1 MSKLHVV
8 VVGAGIGGL
17 GAALAFSRAGH
28 RVTLVERDDTP
39 MPADVEGAFDWRRTG
54 APQVRHPHAF
64 LGLARTILRDRFP
77 DVLDALADAGV
88 RTVSMQNVGGMAPDL
103 AERLD
108 ADDDLLLLG
117 CRRTTFEWVLRR
129 CVLAEANVE
138 LRVGVGVTGPPRSP
152 GGRRCPR
159 RDRRARWRPVRHH
172 RRRPRDRQHRPPQR
186 PAPLACGA
194 RRHGGGDRKR
204 RRRRLLLPLV
214 PR

>member
-1 MSKLHVV
+1 MDDKLHVV

-77 DVLDALADAGV
+77 DVLDALTDAGV
-88 RTVSMQNVGGMAPDL
+88 QHRRPCNACAGRPRSTPTCSTPTTTCS
-103 AERLD
+103 
-108 ADDDLLLLG
+108 LLG

-138 LRVGVGVTGPPRSP
+138 LRVGVGVDRPPRSP
-152 GGRRCPR
+152 VPTEASRSS
-159 RDRRARWRPVRHH
+159 
-172 RRRPRDRQHRPPQR
+172 
-186 PAPLACGA
+186 PAFDSTAATPST
-194 RRHGGGDRKR
+194 
-204 RRRRLLLPLV
+204 PTS
-214 PR
+214 